1 MRARAASVLLFAGS
15 MIAGNARA
23 LEFETAPP
31 APTVEPC
38 PAKGP
43 GFVRLPGSR
52 SCTRISGRVAAGADL
67 RAGPGAT
74 TLAPAAAGRLA
85 IDSRTDSDLGEIRTY
100 VRIGNGRR

>member
-1 MRARAASVLLFAGS
+1 MRALAASVLL
-15 MIAGNARA
+15 IAGPVIAGDALARDI
-23 LEFETAPP
+23 ETAPL

-67 RAGPGAT
+67 RARPGVA
-74 TLAPAAAGRLA
+74 TLAPAASGHLA
-85 IDSRTDSDLGEIRTY
+85 IDNRTDSDLGEIRTY